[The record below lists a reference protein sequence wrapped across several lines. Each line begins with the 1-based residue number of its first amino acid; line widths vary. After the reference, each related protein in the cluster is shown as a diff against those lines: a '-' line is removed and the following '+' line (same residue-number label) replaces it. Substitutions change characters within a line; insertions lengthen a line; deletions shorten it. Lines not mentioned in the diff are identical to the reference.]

1 MLACLAGA
9 GAGAVVPG
17 VPGIGVVPAAL
28 PEDVE
33 LRICL
38 RASAWLW
45 LMGCL
50 TRELARMRGLY
61 TCGRRHRGVTRQGS
75 ATGALRVPC
84 CAVLVSVLG
93 RGCRAVCFPQG
104 SLRHRCNTSA
114 VPSRHH
120 TAQGPVP
127 RGGLPPAVPLRLFWA
142 GSLSSCLPS

>member
-1 MLACLAGA
+1 MLACL
-9 GAGAVVPG
+9 AGAVVPG

-75 ATGALRVPC
+75 ATGALPL
-84 CAVLVSVLG
+84 AVLCLSRCSGGGAGLSAFHRAASGIAETPVLSPPG
-93 RGCRAVCFPQG
+93 TTRRRAPCRAEGCRLQCRSVC
-104 SLRHRCNTSA
+104 S
-114 VPSRHH
+114 
-120 TAQGPVP
+120 GP
-127 RGGLPPAVPLRLFWA
+127 AA
-142 GSLSSCLPS
+142 